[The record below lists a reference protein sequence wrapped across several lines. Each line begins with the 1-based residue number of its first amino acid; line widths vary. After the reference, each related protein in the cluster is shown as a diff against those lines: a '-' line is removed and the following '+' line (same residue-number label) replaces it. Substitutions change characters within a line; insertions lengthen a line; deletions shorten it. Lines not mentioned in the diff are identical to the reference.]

1 MGHESHTEDHPNRY
15 GNPSPPL
22 LVVQQFKHV
31 NFFRK
36 IAPMPPNE
44 NEISHGRVLQ
54 RCVGRIAESATM
66 DHHDGHILHCHL
78 LVPLH
83 CLKLAVINP
92 TPSSSWR
99 PLRRSR
105 PANPPGQNG

>member
-1 MGHESHTEDHPNRY
+1 MTLPCLKSAARTNRLFPLNSMS
-15 GNPSPPL
+15 GVRSPGPTSL
-22 LVVQQFKHV
+22 YCGGTCTDV
-31 NFFRK
+31 NNTSAS
-36 IAPMPPNE
+36 ICP
-44 NEISHGRVLQ
+44 
-54 RCVGRIAESATM
+54 ATM
-66 DHHDGHILHCHL
+66 GHHDGRIVHCHL

-105 PANPPGQNG
+105 PANPPGQNGHL